1 MGPKASEVMEQARRL
16 SEDERR
22 ELALELLDST
32 IAPDIHQAW
41 LDEVRQ
47 RVADIDSGN
56 VRALSNAEALR
67 VIASDD

>member
-47 RVADIDSGN
+47 RVADIDSGK